1 VLTNFNVNSIN
12 VTPNFPYTG
21 TWYNLMDNTP
31 INVTST
37 TGPINIEAG
46 GFRVYGNQ
54 LPNLSNNEFEPLSK
68 VTLAPNP
75 TSSYFTINSDV
86 TKVEIL
92 FKSLLEQ
99 LQMKIGEVMPIF
111 RILLTGIMQGPPVFD
126 TINLLGAE
134 ESIARLKKQI

>member
-1 VLTNFNVNSIN
+1 LYQDITFYDTETYQKKYKPEVEIFKEQ
-12 VTPNFPYTG
+12 F
-21 TWYNLMDNTP
+21 
-31 INVTST
+31 
-37 TGPINIEAG
+37 IEA
-46 GFRVYGNQ
+46 
-54 LPNLSNNEFEPLSK
+54 LLKIESLDAAK
-68 VTLAPNP
+68 
-75 TSSYFTINSDV
+75 I
-86 TKVEIL
+86 EIL